1 VGASKRCARL
11 ERKERVNPIEPHT
24 ATPAILI
31 VEDHRAVRLALRE
44 LMHVAF
50 GLIEVLEAANVPQ
63 ALELARARPVDAV
76 LMDIKLPGLDGIKG
90 TRKLLELA
98 PATAVVI
105 VSNFDDA
112 FHRHA
117 ASRAGARAFVSK
129 RAIGKDLVPVLE
141 ALLAESITRAAAATS
156 SARTALGDATAIAP
170 PAALA
175 SAGERMPS
183 VT

>member
-1 VGASKRCARL
+1 MRPWSIKRVEYL
-11 ERKERVNPIEPHT
+11 EPSN
-24 ATPAILI
+24 AAPAILI

-50 GLIEVLEAANVPQ
+50 GAIEVLEAANVAQ
-63 ALELARARPVDAV
+63 ALELVRTRPADAV

-90 TRKLLELA
+90 TRKLLDLA
-98 PATAVVI
+98 PGTAVVI

-129 RAIGKDLVPVLE
+129 RAIGKDLVSVLE
-141 ALLAESITRAAAATS
+141 GLLAEPITRAAAA
-156 SARTALGDATAIAP
+156 AAGANTAGAIAPAIAP
-170 PAALA
+170 PA
-175 SAGERMPS
+175 SAGESMS
-183 VT
+183 SAS